1 VGTRRDEEAP
11 SWGCPPAQIVHAQE
25 AHVKKSLFLGP
36 ALSAAVVLTLA
47 GCAQAPGTGSSSAAP
62 SASSGGSASASTSA
76 SASDFKACMVSDS
89 GGFDDKSFNQ
99 TSYKGLTDAASELGI
114 ATGQV
119 ESQTAADFAGNIQ
132 SMVDA
137 DCKMIVTVGF
147 LLSDDTVAAAKKN
160 PDIKFAIVDN
170 NDPKTYPAVKNL
182 KPLVFNT
189 AQSSFMAGYLAAGT
203 TQTKKV
209 GTFGGLKIPTVTIFM
224 DGFAQGVK
232 YYNTQKK
239 ADVQVLGWDTAKQ
252 DGQFVGGFES
262 QKDGQRTADNL
273 ISQGADIVFPVA
285 GPAGIGA
292 LQSAKA
298 SGGKVNAIWV
308 DTDGCVSAAAY
319 CPQII
324 SSVYKGMDVAVSDVI
339 KAARDDSFS
348 NDPFVGT
355 LENQGTGLAPFH
367 EFDSKVP
374 AELKTELDK
383 IKSDITSGAIT
394 IDSKSQPTS

>member
-1 VGTRRDEEAP
+1 
-11 SWGCPPAQIVHAQE
+11 
-25 AHVKKSLFLGP
+25 VKKSLLLGP
-36 ALSAAVVLTLA
+36 ALSAAVALILG
-47 GCAQAPGTGSSSAAP
+47 GCAQAPGTGASSAAP
-62 SASSGGSASASTSA
+62 SASSSASGSASGSGSG
-76 SASDFKACMVSDS
+76 SDFKACMVSDS

-99 TSYKGLTDAASELGI
+99 TSYKGLTDAAQELGI
-114 ATGQV
+114 PTGQV
-119 ESQTAADFAGNIQ
+119 ESQTASDFAGNIQ

-137 DCKMIVTVGF
+137 KCNMIVTVGF
-147 LLSDDTVAAAKKN
+147 LLSDDTVAAAKKH

-203 TQTKKV
+203 TKTKKV

-224 DGFAQGVK
+224 DGFAQGVA
-232 YYNTQKK
+232 YYNSQKK
-239 ADVQVLGWDTAKQ
+239 ADVQVLGWDNAKQ

-262 QKDGQRTADNL
+262 QKDGQRTAENL

-298 SGGKVNAIWV
+298 SGGRVNAIWV

-324 SSVYKGMDVAVSDVI
+324 SSVYKGMDVAVADVI
-339 KAARDDSFS
+339 KAAKEGSFS
-348 NDPFVGT
+348 NAPFVGT
-355 LENQGTGLAPFH
+355 LKNGGTGLAPFH
-367 EFDSKVP
+367 EFDGKVP

-383 IKSDITSGAIT
+383 IKSDITSGTIK